1 MFARTNTYTSDRN
14 CKVVSELVP
23 TARVSVPGP
32 AKERGVCI
40 GGEEHLVLS
49 RLDWGLSIPTCFDS
63 WLNSK

>member
-40 GGEEHLVLS
+40 GGEEHLVLPVLIGDYRS
-49 RLDWGLSIPTCFDS
+49 QRVLTVG
-63 WLNSK
+63 